1 MKKTKQTPP
10 PKWSLVP
17 ESNSITGGFRVYF
30 FNLDN
35 FLGNIPLQGMFP
47 AGCHFT
53 ITFQMIS
60 ATKNV
65 GLKLPHRL
73 VTGQGHGNLISES
86 SSGLRMTNSLQS
98 ERPGAGAMKIRF

>member
-1 MKKTKQTPP
+1 
-10 PKWSLVP
+10 
-17 ESNSITGGFRVYF
+17 
-30 FNLDN
+30 
-35 FLGNIPLQGMFP
+35 
-47 AGCHFT
+47 
-53 ITFQMIS
+53 MIS

-98 ERPGAGAMKIRF
+98 ERPRAGAMKIRFRERCQRMNPGSLSIYLPIYLPPYDI